1 MNKIKVKFT
10 IHDYFLKFVFIN
22 LISFIL
28 TEKLN
33 NNIRNLHN
41 KNNIKLKL
49 IDDGDVSDNKYLK
62 VFSYFANEYPDSVY
76 LNDEEKDLEDGEY
89 IYISRNHIKET
100 YVVTLEWNK
109 VIDNCEYFFFN
120 LKNVVEIDLSEFDAS
135 KVTSMYFMF
144 YCCEN

>member
-1 MNKIKVKFT
+1 MNKISIKFT
-10 IHDYFLKFVFIN
+10 IHEYFLKIV
-22 LISFIL
+22 LIIL
-28 TEKLN
+28 SEKLN

-62 VFSYFANEYPDSVY
+62 VFSGYEYPDSVY

-89 IYISRNHIKET
+89 IYISRNDIKET

-109 VIDNCEYFFFN
+109 AIDNCEYFFF
-120 LKNVVEIDLSEFDAS
+120 
-135 KVTSMYFMF
+135 
-144 YCCEN
+144 

>member
-1 MNKIKVKFT
+1 MNKIKLKFT

-49 IDDGDVSDNKYLK
+49 IDDGDVSDNKYL
-62 VFSYFANEYPDSVY
+62 
-76 LNDEEKDLEDGEY
+76 
-89 IYISRNHIKET
+89 
-100 YVVTLEWNK
+100 
-109 VIDNCEYFFFN
+109 
-120 LKNVVEIDLSEFDAS
+120 
-135 KVTSMYFMF
+135 
-144 YCCEN
+144 